1 MSSFSATDIV
11 GSSLE
16 PHTTVVKL
24 QYKGAVYDSSIRI
37 LPQTD
42 TKELYLAAKAIA
54 NLPENTIVSL
64 LRLDHRGEYVT
75 SPRAL
80 KHGELLEIIE
90 GSSEDPNVIARIT
103 ELQPKV
109 SKPVTSNRE
118 ATTPSVKGT
127 LQFLHTVENLKR
139 TKRTGWLNHEIK
151 PAESIADHM
160 YRMSIMALLID
171 EKTAGVDKNRCI
183 KMAIVHDLAESL
195 VGDITPYDGV
205 TVEDKHT
212 QERNA
217 MHHLCHELLGWSEQ
231 AQEIEALWN
240 EYEAAATSEA
250 LLVKDF
256 DKFEMIMQAL
266 EYEKSEDKTLE
277 SFFAGTRG
285 KFKHPMVT
293 AWVNELEAERAESR
307 AIKS

>member
-1 MSSFSATDIV
+1 MDV
-11 GSSLE
+11 LGSSQI
-16 PHTTVVKL
+16 PPSPVVKL
-24 QYKGAVYDSSIRI
+24 QYHGAVYDSSIRI
-37 LPQTD
+37 LPGTD
-42 TKELYLAAKAIA
+42 KKQLYDAARNIA
-54 NLPENTIVSL
+54 SFPSSTPISL
-64 LRLDHRGEYVT
+64 LRLDHQ
-75 SPRAL
+75 
-80 KHGELLEIIE
+80 GELVTDPRLLNDGELIEIME
-90 GSSEDPNVIARIT
+90 GAPDDVSVVARMT
-103 ELQPKV
+103 ELDTGSLDRIGSNNK
-109 SKPVTSNRE
+109 SK
-118 ATTPSVKGT
+118 AQSVKGT
-127 LQFLHTVENLKR
+127 LQFLHIVENLKR
-139 TKRTGWLNHEIK
+139 TKRTGWINNGVK

-160 YRMSIMALLID
+160 YRMGIMAMLID

-217 MHHLCHELLGWSEQ
+217 MHHLCHELLGWSAQ
-231 AQEIEALWN
+231 AQEISALWA
-240 EYEAAATSEA
+240 EYEAAATPEA

-266 EYEKSEDKTLE
+266 EYEKSEDVTLE
-277 SFFAGTRG
+277 DFFAGTRG

-293 AWVNELEAERAESR
+293 GWVDELEAERAQHR

>member
-1 MSSFSATDIV
+1 MDIL
-11 GSSLE
+11 GSPQIPPS
-16 PHTTVVKL
+16 PVVKL
-24 QYKGAVYDSSIRI
+24 QYHGAVYDNSIRI
-37 LPQTD
+37 LPGTNKKQ
-42 TKELYLAAKAIA
+42 LYDAARNVSSFPSSTPI
-54 NLPENTIVSL
+54 SL
-64 LRLDHRGEYVT
+64 LRLDRQ
-75 SPRAL
+75 
-80 KHGELLEIIE
+80 GELVTDPRHLQDGELIEIME
-90 GSSEDPNVIARIT
+90 GTPDDASVVARMT
-103 ELQPKV
+103 ELGTGCLDRIGSNHK
-109 SKPVTSNRE
+109 SK
-118 ATTPSVKGT
+118 AQSVKGT
-127 LQFLHTVENLKR
+127 LQFLHIVEKLKR
-139 TKRTGWLNHEIK
+139 TKRTGWVNNGIK

-160 YRMSIMALLID
+160 YRMGIMAMLID

-217 MHHLCHELLGWSEQ
+217 MHHLCHELLGWSAQ
-231 AQEIEALWN
+231 AQEISELWA
-240 EYEAAATSEA
+240 EYEAAATPEA

-266 EYEKSEDKTLE
+266 EYEKSEDVTLE
-277 SFFAGTRG
+277 DFFAGTRG

-293 AWVNELEAERAESR
+293 GWVDELEAERAQHR